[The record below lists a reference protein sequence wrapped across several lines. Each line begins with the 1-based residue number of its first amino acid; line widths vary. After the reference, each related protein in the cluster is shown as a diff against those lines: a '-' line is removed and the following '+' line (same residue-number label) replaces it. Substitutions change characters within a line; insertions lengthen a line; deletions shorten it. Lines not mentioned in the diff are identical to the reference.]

1 MNEQAESRPTRGF
14 WIVAIVALV
23 WNLIGVMTYL
33 MSVTMSPET
42 LAETTEAERALHTGI
57 PAWATSA
64 YAIAVF
70 GGVLGCLALLLR
82 RSWAIPLFAISLVGV
97 IVQMGYGLGMT
108 DVLAVR
114 GGGALVMPV
123 VIFAIAAYLLWFSI
137 ISKKQGWLR

>member
-14 WIVAIVALV
+14 WIVAIVALI

-33 MSVTMSPET
+33 MSVTMSPEM
-42 LAETTEAERALHTGI
+42 LAEMTEAERALYTGI

-70 GGVLGCLALLLR
+70 GGVLGCISLLLR
-82 RSWAIPLFAISLVGV
+82 RSWAVPLFAVSLVGV
-97 IVQMGYGLGMT
+97 IVQMSYGLGMT
-108 DVLAVR
+108 DVLEVR
-114 GGGALVMPV
+114 GGGALVMPI